1 MDIEHISVSR
11 MKCFEQCAQMYK
23 FRYHLKVPRP
33 GEEPFYFVYGK
44 IVHKIAE
51 LFVECNGERS
61 LGDIKTDVLRGKIE
75 IEEGKIAPAL
85 PTEYKNKLGVHL
97 RAIQSLNDKIGS
109 QGIVEHKF
117 KYDLDPPHGR
127 HVTGFIDRLII
138 KNDKAWIIDYK
149 TTKKGKWRETKESIK
164 RDPQLSIY
172 ARVVQKDFGIDPKN
186 ISTALYYVD
195 GGDLIAASFSQE
207 SLNNVE
213 KKMLEAYKSIEEA
226 NPDKV
231 WGNVGE
237 HCGRCDYC
245 TICPFYKP
253 RGKVEKTWDG
263 DFNSL
268 KF

>member
-11 MKCFEQCAQMYK
+11 MKCFEDCAQMYK

-51 LFVECNGERS
+51 TYVECNGERS
-61 LGDIKTDVLRGKIE
+61 LGDIKTDVLRGKIP
-75 IEEGKIAPAL
+75 IEENKVAPPL
-85 PTEYKNKLGVHL
+85 PSEYKTKLGNHL
-97 RAIQSLNDKIGS
+97 RSIQTLTDRIGTK
-109 QGIVEHKF
+109 GIVEHKF

-138 KNDKAWIIDYK
+138 KEDKAWILDYK
-149 TTKKGKWRETKESIK
+149 TTKKGKWRETKDSIK

-172 ARVVQKDFGIDPKN
+172 ARVVQREFGIKPSN

-195 GGDLIAASFSQE
+195 GGDLVAATFSEQ
-207 SLNNVE
+207 SLE
-213 KKMLEAYKSIEEA
+213 MIEQKMLNVYKTIEKA
-226 NPDKV
+226 DPNKV

-237 HCGRCDYC
+237 HCKRCDYC

-253 RGKVEKTWDG
+253 RTKSETTWDG
-263 DFNSL
+263 DLSSI